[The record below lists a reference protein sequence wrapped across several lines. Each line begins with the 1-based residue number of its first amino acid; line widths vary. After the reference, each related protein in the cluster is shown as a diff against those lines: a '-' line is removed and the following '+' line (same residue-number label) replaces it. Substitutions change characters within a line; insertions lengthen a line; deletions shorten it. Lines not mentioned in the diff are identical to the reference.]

1 MAKYTITYKCGH
13 TGTVDI
19 VGTNAHGERE
29 RKAEWYGNQLCADC
43 YKLERAAESEKAS
56 AGYPELIGS
65 EKQVAWAKTIRADMI
80 KRYAREI
87 EAAKAHLDMTKSI
100 LTNDAAPQNVKATAK
115 TIINILE
122 SNEAKWFIENR
133 QA

>member
-43 YKLERAAESEKAS
+43 YKAQKEAEAEKTS
-56 AGYPELIGS
+56 AGYPELKGS
-65 EKQVAWAKTIRADMI
+65 EKQVAWAKTIRANLI
-80 KRYAREI
+80 KRYEKEI
-87 EAAKAHLDMTKSI
+87 KASKANLDKVHDI
-100 LTNDAAPQNVKATAK
+100 LNNDAAPASVKATAEM
-115 TIINILE
+115 IIGIIE
-122 SNEAKWFIENR
+122 SDEAKWFIEHR
-133 QA
+133 Q